1 MNTVAE
7 RIADFLKEYPPFN
20 NLTFAELSE
29 IAINIRVIYL
39 EKHQT
44 LFQINDILHDCFYVI
59 ASGTV
64 NLSVISDAEETLL
77 HKCNQGD
84 IFGLRPFFAKN
95 NYMMTAKARE
105 ESIVYAIPIAVFRP
119 FVSNNSMVL
128 NFLLESFAATSR
140 FSNDKDKYGNAM
152 ISDNV
157 FFPEQQSEIQYFQSL
172 SYNTSPLTTTSKTVI
187 KDIAQIMTEEVVNNV
202 LICEKN
208 YPIGIVTDQDM
219 RSKVATGR
227 YLITDTVDKIMDSP
241 VIPVV
246 ESISLAEAQLL
257 MLKHNVTHLCVTLD
271 GTTQSVVKGIISEHD
286 LIIAQASNPGVM
298 IKEIKRSLTS
308 KDLKQIRERLTDLI
322 QNAINKN
329 IPLYHVAN
337 IASEINLAIIKRS
350 VELSI
355 LDMGSPPARFAWFSI
370 GSQGRKEQLLFTD
383 QDSMLIFEDVP
394 ADQYRNVKDYFI
406 KLAKRT
412 TSTLEKVGYPVCPE
426 NHMAGNLQWSKSLSD
441 WIKQFNSWMN
451 TPGENSNNM
460 SSIFFDYELV
470 FGDDKLEEAIGNVV
484 LQNAKNNTLFFDF
497 LGNHVLK
504 NNTPLTFFKKF
515 ILEEDAINRNK
526 FDIKTRALM
535 PLIDGARLFAL
546 YFNLKGINN
555 TYLRYKQLAIVDP
568 NNEEIYLNC
577 ADAFITLSKIRTN
590 EGLKNDDSGQYIP
603 VTEMSKLDKDKL
615 KMALQPMKDLEEL
628 IKGKFKLTQ
637 FS

>member
-1 MNTVAE
+1 MNTIAE

-20 NLTFAELSE
+20 NLTFGELAE
-29 IAINIRVIYL
+29 IASSIHVINL

-44 LFQINDILHDCFYVI
+44 LFKINDTLHESFYVV
-59 ASGTV
+59 ASGTI

-77 HKCNQGD
+77 NKCHQGD

-105 ESIVYAIPIAVFRP
+105 DSIVYAIPISVFRP
-119 FVSNNSMVL
+119 FVTNNSLVL
-128 NFLLESFAATSR
+128 NFLLESFANTSR
-140 FSNDKDKYGNAM
+140 YASDKDNYGGKL

-157 FFPEQQSEIQYFQSL
+157 FNPYQQSEIQYFQSL
-172 SYNTSPLTTTSKTVI
+172 TYNNSPITTTAKSII
-187 KDIAQIMTEEVVNNV
+187 KDIAKLMTEENVNNV
-202 LICEKN
+202 LVCEDN
-208 YPIGIVTDQDM
+208 LPIGIVTDLDM

-227 YLITDTVDKIMDSP
+227 YLITDTIDKIMDSP
-241 VIPVV
+241 VITVV
-246 ESISLAEAQLL
+246 ENVSLAEAQLL

-298 IKEIKRSLTS
+298 IKEIKRALAS
-308 KDLKQIRERLTDLI
+308 KDLKQTRERLTDLI
-322 QNAINKN
+322 QNALHKN

-355 LDMGSPPARFAWFSI
+355 LDMGSPPARFVWLSV

-383 QDSMLIFEDVP
+383 QDSMLVFEDVP
-394 ADQYRNVKDYFI
+394 ADKYREVKDYFI

-412 TSTLEKVGYPVCPE
+412 TITLEKVGYPMCLQ
-426 NHMAGNLQWSKSLSD
+426 NHMASNLQWCKSLSD
-441 WIKQFNSWMN
+441 WIKQYNSWMN
-451 TPGENSNNM
+451 TPGENSNDM

-470 FGDDKLEEAIGNVV
+470 FGDDKLEEAISNVV

-497 LGNHVLK
+497 IGNDVLK
-504 NNTPLTFFKKF
+504 SNAPLTFFKKF
-515 ILEEDAINRNK
+515 ILEEDAINKNK
-526 FDIKTRALM
+526 FDIKTRAIQ
-535 PLIDGARLFAL
+535 PLVDGARLFSL
-546 YFNLKGINN
+546 YYNLKGINN
-555 TYLRYKQLAIVDP
+555 TYLRFKQLAIVDSK
-568 NNEEIYLNC
+568 NEEIYLNC
-577 ADAFITLSKIRTN
+577 ADAFITLSKFRTI
-590 EGLKNDDSGQYIP
+590 EGLKNDDYGQYIP
-603 VTEMSKLDKDKL
+603 VHDLSKLDKEKL
-615 KMALQPMKDLEEL
+615 KAALTPMKELEEL

>member
-1 MNTVAE
+1 MNTIAE
-7 RIADFLKEYPPFN
+7 RIADFLKEYPPFD
-20 NLTFAELSE
+20 NLTFSELAE
-29 IAINIRVIYL
+29 IASSIHVINL

-44 LFQINDILHDCFYVI
+44 LFKINDTLHESFYVV
-59 ASGTV
+59 ASGTI

-77 HKCNQGD
+77 NKCHQGD

-105 ESIVYAIPIAVFRP
+105 ESIVYAIPIATFRP
-119 FVSNNSMVL
+119 FVTNNSLVL
-128 NFLLESFAATSR
+128 NFLLESFANTSR
-140 FSNDKDKYGNAM
+140 YASDKDNYGGKL

-157 FFPEQQSEIQYFQSL
+157 FNPYQQSEIQYFQSL
-172 SYNTSPLTTTSKTVI
+172 TYNNSPLTTTAKTII
-187 KDIAQIMTEEVVNNV
+187 KDIAKLMTEENVNNV
-202 LICEKN
+202 LVCEN
-208 YPIGIVTDQDM
+208 HLPIGIVTDLDM
-219 RSKVATGR
+219 RTKVATGR
-227 YLITDTVDKIMDSP
+227 YLITDTIDKIMDSP
-241 VIPVV
+241 VITVV
-246 ESISLAEAQLL
+246 ENVSLAEAQLL

-298 IKEIKRSLTS
+298 IKEIKRALAS

-322 QNAINKN
+322 QNAIHKN

-337 IASEINLAIIKRS
+337 IASEINLAIVKRS

-355 LDMGSPPARFAWFSI
+355 LDMGSPPARFVWLSV

-383 QDSMLIFEDVP
+383 QDSMLVFEDVP
-394 ADQYRNVKDYFI
+394 ADKYREVKDYFI

-412 TSTLEKVGYPVCPE
+412 TITLEKVGYPLCLQ
-426 NHMAGNLQWSKSLSD
+426 NHMASNLQWCKSLSD
-441 WIKQFNSWMN
+441 WIKQYNSWMN
-451 TPGENSNNM
+451 TPGENSNDM

-497 LGNHVLK
+497 IGNDVLK
-504 NNTPLTFFKKF
+504 SNAPFTFFKKF
-515 ILEEDAINRNK
+515 IVEEDAINKNK
-526 FDIKTRALM
+526 FDIKTRAIQ
-535 PLIDGARLFAL
+535 PLVDGARLFAL
-546 YFNLKGINN
+546 YYNLKGINN
-555 TYLRYKQLAIVDP
+555 TYLRFKQLAIVDP
-568 NNEEIYLNC
+568 KNEEIYLNC
-577 ADAFITLSKIRTN
+577 ADAFITLSKFRTI
-590 EGLKNDDSGQYIP
+590 EGLKNDDYGQYIP
-603 VTEMSKLDKDKL
+603 INDLSKLDKEKL
-615 KMALQPMKDLEEL
+615 KAALAPMKELEEL

>member
-20 NLTFAELSE
+20 NLTFIELSE
-29 IAINIRVIYL
+29 IALNIRVIHL
-39 EKHQT
+39 EKQQT
-44 LFQINDILHDCFYVI
+44 LFQINDILHDSFYVV
-59 ASGTV
+59 ASGTI

-77 HKCNQGD
+77 NKCHQGD

-95 NYMMTAKARE
+95 NYMMTSKARE
-105 ESIVYAIPIAVFRP
+105 ESIVYAIPIAIFRP
-119 FVSNNSMVL
+119 FVSNNSLVL
-128 NFLLESFAATSR
+128 NFLLESFATTSR
-140 FSNDKDKYGNAM
+140 FSTDKDKFGSAI

-172 SYNTSPLTTTSKTVI
+172 TYNTSPLTTTSKTVI
-187 KDIAQIMTEEVVNNV
+187 KEMARLMTEEVVNNV
-202 LICEKN
+202 LICDKN
-208 YPIGIVTDQDM
+208 FPIGIVTDQDM

-241 VIPVV
+241 VITVV

-257 MLKHNVTHLCVTLD
+257 MLKYNVTHLCVTLD

-298 IKEIKRSLTS
+298 IKEIKRSLTP
-308 KDLKQIRERLTDLI
+308 KELKQIRERMTDLV
-322 QNAINKN
+322 QNAIHKN

-337 IASEINLAIIKRS
+337 IASEINLAILKRS

-355 LDMGSPPARFAWFSI
+355 LDMGSPPARFTWFSI
-370 GSQGRKEQLLFTD
+370 GSQGRKEQLLYTD
-383 QDSMLIFEDVP
+383 QDSMLVFEDVP
-394 ADQYRNVKDYFI
+394 AEQYRDVKDYFV
-406 KLAKRT
+406 KLSKRT
-412 TSTLEKVGYPVCPE
+412 TATLEKVGYPICPQ
-426 NHMAGNLQWSKSLSD
+426 NHVASNLQWCKSLSD

-451 TPGENSNNM
+451 TPGENSNDM

-470 FGDDKLEEAIGNVV
+470 FGDDKLEEALGNVV

-497 LGNHVLK
+497 LGNHVLR
-504 NNTPLTFFKKF
+504 NNAPLTFFKKF
-515 ILEEDAINRNK
+515 IVEEDAVNRHK
-526 FDIKTRALM
+526 FDIKMRALM
-535 PLIDGARLFAL
+535 PLVDGARLFAL
-546 YFNLKGINN
+546 FYNLKGINN

-568 NNEEIYLNC
+568 NNEEVYLNC
-577 ADAFITLSKIRTN
+577 ADAFITLSKFRTN
-590 EGLKNDDSGQYIP
+590 EGLKNDDSGQYI
-603 VTEMSKLDKDKL
+603 VIADLSKLDKEKL
-615 KMALQPMKDLEEL
+615 KASLAPMKDLEEL